1 MATEKPEKLN
11 RVSIV
16 IGDEEDES
24 TGRIGDFFGFWS
36 DVEIK
41 RSIDDYSQVSFSA
54 PFEPERAEFRETFRP
69 FSFKRLECLINLEP
83 RFTGMIVNVDP
94 PLKPEERRVTVTG
107 YSRPAVYTDVT
118 APVGSKLE
126 FQGFT
131 LRQIADAIGKPFGI
145 GVDVIGDDTGTP
157 FKKVKL
163 DADKK
168 IQEFLA
174 DLAKQRNLVI
184 ADTWDGR
191 QLFWRSIEPGRPRAR
206 FVEGEAPLGKVTP
219 KFDPQNYYSDVTGFG
234 KRKKGYGP
242 SKWTAHNHWLEAPRR
257 PLTFK
262 LEDSERADVPEATL
276 ARLGRMFANMASW
289 TIEDLPG
296 WRDNYGEI
304 WEPNTTI
311 ALKAPSAM
319 IYNEV
324 ELLIRDVTLRQ
335 TANVE
340 SATLEVVLP
349 GAFNGKIPTFLPW
362 DEVA

>member
-1 MATEKPEKLN
+1 MAEAPENFN

-36 DVEIK
+36 DVGIK
-41 RSIDDYSQVSFSA
+41 RSIDTYSSVSFSA
-54 PFEPERAEFRETFRP
+54 PFEPDRSEFRETFRP

-94 PLKPEERRVTVTG
+94 PLKPDERRVTVTG

-126 FQGFT
+126 FLGLT
-131 LRQIADAIGKPFGI
+131 LRQIAEQIGVPFG
-145 GVDVIGDDTGTP
+145 VLVEVIGDDTGTP
-157 FKKVKL
+157 FKKVRL
-163 DADKK
+163 DIDKK
-168 IQEFLA
+168 IQEFFA

-184 ADTWDGR
+184 SDTWDGR
-191 QLFWRSIEPGRPRAR
+191 QLFWRAIDPGRPRAR
-206 FVEGEAPLGKVTP
+206 FEEGKAPLTKVTP
-219 KFDPQNYYSDVTGFG
+219 KFSPQDYYSDVTGYG
-234 KRKKGYGP
+234 KRKRGYGP
-242 SKWTAHNHWLEAPRR
+242 GKWTAHNNWLDTKRR

-296 WRDNYGEI
+296 WRDQYGEI

-311 ALKAPSAM
+311 TLKAPSAM
-319 IYNEV
+319 IYRET
-324 ELLIRDVTLRQ
+324 ELLIRDVELNQNSQ
-335 TANVE
+335 TE

-349 GAFNGKIPTFLPW
+349 GSFNGKVPEFLPW
-362 DEVA
+362 DEAA